1 MTTASQAEQ
10 VAAQEIT
17 AYLVAHWNDYF
28 VGSELMPT
36 LPGLSLVQVLNIGA
50 VLAPLFVQRNRP

>member
-1 MTTASQAEQ
+1 MTAPTHAEQ
-10 VAAQEIT
+10 EAADLIT
-17 AYLVAHWNDYF
+17 AYLVAHWNDHF

-50 VLAPLFVQRNRP
+50 VLAPLFVTKKVP